1 MKLVEMKCKNCGAQL
16 KVNIEQKS
24 TYCQFCGAEFQIDD
38 EVQHIKYDD
47 MEQAGYEFEKG
58 RIKAQQEVNQPKGI
72 FRMVIDDSFEIV
84 GVGTVVTGEIGLGE
98 IAVGDTAYINNK
110 ITTVEKIQ
118 MFRKDFDCAKEGDT
132 CGVFLKG
139 ISRDEVK
146 KGDVLEK

>member
-16 KVNIEQKS
+16 KVNLEQKHS
-24 TYCQFCGAEFQIDD
+24 YCQFCGAEFYIDD

-58 RIKAQQEVNQPKGI
+58 RIKAQQEENQPKGT
-72 FRMVIDDSFEIV
+72 FSMVIDDSFEIA
-84 GVGTVVTGEIGLGE
+84 GIGTVVTGKIDFGE
-98 IAVGDTAYINNK
+98 ITVGDTVYINNK

-132 CGVFLKG
+132 CGVFLKD
-139 ISRDEVK
+139 ISRSEIK
-146 KGDVLEK
+146 KGDVLRK

>member
-16 KVNIEQKS
+16 KVNLEQKQS
-24 TYCQFCGAEFQIDD
+24 YCQFCGAEFHIDD

-58 RIKAQQEVNQPKGI
+58 RIKAQQEANQPKET
-72 FRMVIDDSFEIV
+72 FRMVIDDSFEIA
-84 GVGTVVTGEIGLGE
+84 GIGAVVTGKIDFGE
-98 IAVGDTAYINNK
+98 ITVGDTVYINNK

-132 CGVFLKG
+132 CGVFLKD
-139 ISRDEVK
+139 ISRSEVK
-146 KGDVLEK
+146 KGDVLKK